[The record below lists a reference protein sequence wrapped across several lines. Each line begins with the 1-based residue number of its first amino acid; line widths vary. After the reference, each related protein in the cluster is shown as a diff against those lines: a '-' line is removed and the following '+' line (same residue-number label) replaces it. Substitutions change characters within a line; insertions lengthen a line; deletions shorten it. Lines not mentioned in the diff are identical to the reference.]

1 MRHLP
6 LLAGLALLTGCGTRA
21 EPKPDPVAFTAAV
34 TLPGGRPARDVTA
47 VFVPDTAAQTAGR
60 YRVTEKGELAPAP
73 GGALTL
79 IPGGYTVRFEPI
91 DGRTPAEESRYR
103 AAFETIPAK
112 YREGQPEG
120 FKVTVADG
128 QRLAITLD

>member
-79 IPGGYTVRFEPI
+79 IPGGYTVAVQGGVRDDPGEVPRGPAGGVQG
-91 DGRTPAEESRYR
+91 DRGRR
-103 AAFETIPAK
+103 AAARHRP
-112 YREGQPEG
+112 
-120 FKVTVADG
+120 
-128 QRLAITLD
+128 RLNGSGNGA